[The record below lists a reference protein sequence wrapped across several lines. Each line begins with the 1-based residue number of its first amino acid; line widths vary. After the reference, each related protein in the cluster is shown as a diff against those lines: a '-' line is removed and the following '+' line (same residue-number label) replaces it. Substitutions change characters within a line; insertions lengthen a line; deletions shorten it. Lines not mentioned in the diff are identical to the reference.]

1 MTAFYFVDSM
11 TSMINR
17 IETEL
22 KLELSE
28 VEFESCQ
35 NKLLELGFLK
45 VKDSALTDYFF
56 DIEKFDD
63 KGFNFTRIRVYDGVD
78 YEKTKKTWK
87 LNDKG
92 ERIREEEE
100 TTSNEGELAEKLKAD
115 KYFKADKTRT
125 DYKGEM
131 LSFPCTFSFDKIV
144 FPDETRYFM
153 EAELDGVSADKSEGI
168 RVEIK
173 NWLLTTFDLPD
184 RPEGIGMM
192 KLVLTK
198 AGMA

>member
-1 MTAFYFVDSM
+1 MTAFFFVSNIF
-11 TSMINR
+11 SMINR

-28 VEFESCQ
+28 REFKLCQ
-35 NKLLELGFLK
+35 EKLLTLGCPK
-45 VKDSALTDYFF
+45 VKESALVDYFF

-63 KGFNFTRIRVYDGVD
+63 KGFNFTRIRVYNDSD
-78 YEKTKKTWK
+78 YEQTKKTWK
-87 LNDKG
+87 LNDRG

-100 TTSNEGELAEKLKAD
+100 LASSENQLADRLKSD
-115 KYFKADKTRT
+115 KYFKAEKTRV

-131 LSFPCTFSFDKIV
+131 LNFPCTFSFDKIV

-153 EAELDGVSADKSEGI
+153 EAELDGVPAEQSESI

-173 NWLLTTFDLPD
+173 NWLLATFNLSD

-192 KLVLTK
+192 KLILTK

>member
-1 MTAFYFVDSM
+1 MVIKS
-11 TSMINR
+11 R

-22 KLELSE
+22 KLELNE
-28 VEFESCQ
+28 EEFEFCQ
-35 NKLLELGFLK
+35 HKLLELGFPK
-45 VKDSALTDYFF
+45 VKESALTDYFF

-63 KGFNFTRIRVYDGVD
+63 KGFNFTRIRVYDGVN

-87 LNDKG
+87 LNNKG

-100 TTSNEGELAEKLKAD
+100 TPSSDGELVEKLKAD
-115 KYFKADKTRT
+115 KYFKADKTRV

-131 LSFPCTFSFDKIV
+131 LNFSCTFSFDKLI

-153 EAELDGVSADKSEGI
+153 EAELDGVPEEQSEGI
-168 RVEIK
+168 RVDIK
-173 NWLLTTFDLPD
+173 NWLLKTFNLSD

-192 KLVLTK
+192 KLVLSK

>member
-1 MTAFYFVDSM
+1 M

-35 NKLLELGFLK
+35 NKLLELGFPK
-45 VKDSALTDYFF
+45 VKESALTDYFF

-63 KGFNFTRIRVYDGVD
+63 KGFNFTRIRVYNGVD

-100 TTSNEGELAEKLKAD
+100 TTSNEGELAEKLRAD
-115 KYFKADKTRT
+115 KYFKADKTRV

-131 LSFPCTFSFDKIV
+131 LNFPCIFSFDKLI

-153 EAELDGVSADKSEGI
+153 EAELDGVSAEQSERI

-173 NWLLTTFDLPD
+173 NWLLTTFNLSD